1 MYGQCRSRSSSAL
14 ECNAWTVLSFLF
26 SVYSTGCMERGE
38 GVFTSLVYF
47 TWDGGEDSARS
58 LESLVCSGLL
68 GYVDLGI
75 VFTGKV
81 WSSIY

>member
-1 MYGQCRSRSSSAL
+1 MDSAG
-14 ECNAWTVLSFLF
+14 AGVVVLWNVMHGPCYRFCFLF
-26 SVYSTGCMERGE
+26 VYSTGCMERGE

-47 TWDGGEDSARS
+47 TWDGGGEDSARS

-81 WSSIY
+81 ME

>member
-1 MYGQCRSRSSSAL
+1 
-14 ECNAWTVLSFLF
+14 
-26 SVYSTGCMERGE
+26 MERGE